1 MVALLAVAAAL
12 LLSVA
17 PAGAAT
23 AVVHLKNGATIG
35 ADSWEVRGDSLVIRQ
50 GEHVVVVPHAEVVR
64 IVPGPP
70 AAPAA
75 SSAADAPAATGA
87 PPGPGP
93 APGAPEAAPPPA
105 GGGDASTATRE
116 EILRAV
122 RQLKENLARYPLAR
136 AETTRRLVL
145 LLCELGLRA
154 YRGRDY
160 DEAIARLREAQT
172 YDPRSDRAQ
181 VGLAAAYFA
190 QGRDLYARAI
200 LDQGL
205 RDHPD
210 HPEMLALL
218 GDVYYSQERLEEA
231 RQAWEKSHSL
241 RPDPAVRNRL
251 DKISREAAVD
261 GEYRR
266 TDAAHFTLK
275 YDGERTGPD
284 LGSQILTALEEQYAD
299 LVVRFDYLPPQ
310 PIVVVV
316 YPQRQFHAA
325 TLAEAN
331 VAGLFDGKIRVPI
344 GGLQQIRSEARR
356 VLVHELAH
364 AFIAGKSGSAAPRWL
379 HEGLAQYVE
388 GSRTPAADAAA
399 LARAYRDL
407 DGRPGWGETFS
418 YPSSLAFV
426 EFLVEREGFHRLADV
441 LEAMSRGLGEDPA
454 FQEATRYSLKE
465 LRDLWGKALAARH
478 LH

>member
-1 MVALLAVAAAL
+1 MIPRRVGLAVAAAL
-12 LLSVA
+12 ATSA
-17 PAGAAT
+17 AAAGAA
-23 AVVHLKNGATIG
+23 AIVQLKNGATIA

-50 GEHVVVVPHAEVVR
+50 GDRVIVVPQGEVTR
-64 IVPGPP
+64 IVASPD
-70 AAPAA
+70 AA
-75 SSAADAPAATGA
+75 GA
-87 PPGPGP
+87 PPGTTPPAAGAPGP
-93 APGAPEAAPPPA
+93 RE
-105 GGGDASTATRE
+105 GGGDAAPATRE

-122 RQLKENLARYPLAR
+122 QRLKENLARYPMAR
-136 AETTRRLVL
+136 AETARQLVH

-154 YRGRDY
+154 YRARDY
-160 DEAIARLREAQT
+160 DESIARLREAQT

-218 GDVYYSQERLEEA
+218 GDVYYSQERLDEA
-231 RQAWEKSHSL
+231 RQAWERAHSL
-241 RPDPAVRNRL
+241 RPDPAVQSRL
-251 DKISREAAVD
+251 DKIRREAAVD
-261 GEYRR
+261 GDYRR

-275 YDGERTGPD
+275 YDGDRTGPD
-284 LGSQILTALEEQYAD
+284 LGGQILAALEEQYAA
-299 LVVRFDYLPPQ
+299 LVVQFDYLPPQ
-310 PIVVVV
+310 PIVVVI
-316 YPQRQFHAA
+316 YPQRQFREA
-325 TLAEAN
+325 TLAEEN

-344 GGLQQIRSEARR
+344 GGLQQIRADARR
-356 VLVHELAH
+356 VLTHELAH
-364 AFIAGKSGSAAPRWL
+364 AFIAGKSGRTAPRWL

-388 GSRTPAADAAA
+388 GSRTPAGVAAG

-426 EFLVEREGFHRLADV
+426 EFLVEREGWHRLVDV
-441 LEAMSRGLGEDPA
+441 LEAMARGLGEEPA

-478 LH
+478 LQ